1 MATILQIPGA
11 LSIAGNIPDIIIDS
25 ADSVNFKILIGAD
38 LQLEE
43 NYDPDANNRIHIRLK
58 NILPSLLSVAI
69 PTDNVFEQTA
79 AVKTF
84 IFDVGGTTS
93 NHVVVAGGVDAT
105 VDALTFLK
113 ANWLTWQLQQKRVK
127 YADPEWLS
135 YYATEAVAVK
145 VKAYFKEA
153 EPVTITLDNLT
164 SGKFYSLNVNF
175 QYISGLFE
183 GQPVYFDIWTEKAGP
198 VRLSFIQRYVLMN
211 DYFDS
216 DDVFVFGN
224 SVGGIDTIRFTG
236 EKQEENKFDISS
248 ALFDEDNQDYD
259 IDFGRVFKK
268 NTGYFASDR
277 ERVWANEFFNSIL
290 RYLVTDDGL
299 KAVTVSEATGKFLH
313 GDPASVN
320 YEFSFALSRQT
331 KYLNFARAETLPED
345 VEIIDPDTEVFFL
358 APRLSEFPIAT
369 IDDLLIFPVQVPFL
383 EQWKQISYAAIRDR
397 IKNEILAEI
406 PDLENEININENL
419 VIVNKG
425 TENAY
430 LLSKIPFASARGLGS
445 YIDENFPPTLWAG
458 MPTASE
464 DVKGGIKVGEG
475 LQIIDGVLKALAQ
488 GGLVPSNGVEL
499 DLIFGSPGKYGYTE
513 SDTPTELGGP
523 YMSFGS
529 PLENNVA
536 QIFFDE
542 TTNAFYYRVVSAG
555 VAKPWIKLS
564 TDAHTHDGRY
574 YTETEINSALGLK
587 ADLENGKVPSNQLPS
602 YVDDAVEY
610 VSASNFPESGESGK
624 IYVATDTNLTYR
636 WTGTGYAEISQSI
649 ALGETSATA
658 YRGDRGKTAYDHSQ
672 TAHNK
677 AFVGLG
683 NVDNTADVNKDVA
696 SAKKLVT
703 TNYELAEDVNGN
715 AIIKYQGAVHGKLV
729 PANGKLNV
737 LVSGGI
743 GCYQTL

>member
-25 ADSVNFKILIGAD
+25 ADSVNFKILVGAD

-43 NYDPDANNRIHIRLK
+43 NYDPDANNRIQIRLK
-58 NILPSLLSVAI
+58 DILPSLLSVAI

-105 VDALTFLK
+105 IDALTFLK

-145 VKAYFKEA
+145 VKAYFKEGD
-153 EPVTITLDNLT
+153 PVTITLDNLT

-198 VRLSFIQRYVLMN
+198 VRLSYIQRYVLMN

-236 EKQEENKFDISS
+236 EKQEENNFDISS
-248 ALFDEDNQDYD
+248 ALFDEDTKDFD
-259 IDFGRVFKK
+259 IDFDRVFRK

-277 ERVWANEFFNSIL
+277 ERVWANEFFNSTL
-290 RYLVTDDGL
+290 RYLITADGL
-299 KAVTVSEATGKFLH
+299 KAVTVSEAKGKFLH

-406 PDLENEININENL
+406 PDLGNEIDLNENL
-419 VIVNKG
+419 TIVNKG

-430 LLSKIPFASARGLGS
+430 LLSKIPLASARGLAS
-445 YIDENFPPTLWAG
+445 YIDENFAPSLWDG

-464 DVKGGIKVGEG
+464 TVKGGIKIGTG
-475 LQIIDGVLKALAQ
+475 LEIINGILNALAQ
-488 GGLVPSNGVEL
+488 GGSWGDITGTITDQTDLVN
-499 DLIFGSPGKYGYTE
+499 Y
-513 SDTPTELGGP
+513 
-523 YMSFGS
+523 
-529 PLENNVA
+529 VA
-536 QIFFDE
+536 QKIADLV
-542 TTNAFYYRVVSAG
+542 ASAP
-555 VAKPWIKLS
+555 ATLD
-564 TDAHTHDGRY
+564 TLNELAA
-574 YTETEINSALGLK
+574 ALGDDPNFATTVTNLI
-587 ADLENGKVPSNQLPS
+587 AGKVANTDPRLSDARSASDVYAWAKLAVKPS
-602 YVDDAVEY
+602 Y
-610 VSASNFPESGESGK
+610 
-624 IYVATDTNLTYR
+624 
-636 WTGTGYAEISQSI
+636 
-649 ALGETSATA
+649 
-658 YRGDRGKTAYDHSQ
+658 
-672 TAHNK
+672 NK
-677 AFVGLG
+677 SEVGLG
-683 NVDNTADVNKDVA
+683 NVDNTADVNKEVA

-703 TNYELAEDVNGN
+703 TNYELSEDVNGN
-715 AIIKYQGAVHGKLV
+715 AIIKYQGTVHGKLM
-729 PANGKLNV
+729 PSNGKLNV

-743 GCYQTL
+743 GCYQAL